1 MKNKFMVLALVFIFT
16 GLFAGIGHAKFDLT
30 NCMGAWLFD
39 EGKDDVAGDM
49 SDNKNDGKITGAKW
63 ADGQFGKAL
72 DFNGAG
78 DKVDIVDNDNYN
90 ELDEITIL
98 SWVYL
103 RRAVT
108 SGTWNAIA
116 GKNPYA
122 NGYLMWID
130 VPQEP
135 CGLVYAGGARFD
147 DRSGV
152 QIELKRWYHLAFTR
166 NAKGVMNFYIDG
178 KMIKET
184 ASTAGPIT
192 INAGPLTIAGQS
204 PQTLDGFIDEVM
216 FFNTA
221 MEEDVINSI
230 MTGGLKGA
238 LEVTETGKL
247 ASTWSYIKTSR

>member
-1 MKNKFMVLALVFIFT
+1 
-16 GLFAGIGHAKFDLT
+16 
-30 NCMGAWLFD
+30 
-39 EGKDDVAGDM
+39 VAGDI
-49 SDNKNDGKITGAKW
+49 SDLQNDGTISGAKW
-63 ADGQFGKAL
+63 VDGKFDKAL
-72 DFNGAG
+72 DFSNAG
-78 DKVDIVDNDNYN
+78 DKIDIANNDNYN

-130 VPQEP
+130 VPREP

-152 QIELKRWYHLAFTR
+152 QLELETWYHLAFTR

-184 ASTAGPIT
+184 TSTAGPIT
-192 INAGPLTIAGQS
+192 INAGTLTIAGQS
-204 PQTLDGFIDEVM
+204 PQTLDGIVDEVI
-216 FFNTA
+216 FFSVA
-221 MEEDVINSI
+221 LEDDVINNI
-230 MTGGLKGA
+230 MINGLNGA
-238 LEVTETGKL
+238 LAVTETGKL
-247 ASTWSYIKTSR
+247 ASTWSYIKTSE